1 LRTMA
6 RSPMFTAVAVFSLAL
21 GIGANTAIFTL
32 MDQLLLR
39 LLPVKDP
46 QQLVMIWSS
55 GPHLGNNNGG
65 RASSYPMYQQYQRR
79 APFLSHVFA
88 RYQSQASVSF
98 AGQTERISLELIS
111 GNYFQTLGV
120 GPAAGRV
127 FTPEEDDRTYQ
138 GHPVAVLSY
147 DYWMTRFSGK
157 RDVLGTKILVNNYP
171 MTVVGVS
178 APGFQGLDP
187 AFSPQVR
194 VPIQMK
200 PLMTPAWDDLGNER
214 SQWIQLFARM
224 KPGETVDS
232 ARGKLQNV
240 FRQVLEEEIK
250 MPGMRTVSAYYL
262 DLFRKRQVK
271 MELASTGYSGM
282 RNQVGDALVVLMG
295 MVGLVLLISC
305 ANVANLLIARAAA
318 RQKELAVRMAIG
330 SSRAQLVRQLLIESL
345 VLAFSGAALG
355 VILSMWTVRALMSFA
370 PAGASALT
378 VQATPD
384 TRVLAFTIG
393 LAFLTS
399 LIFGLLPAMQ
409 STRLNLW
416 TTLKDMVGGIAG
428 GFSGVRLRKA
438 LVAAQ
443 VAFSFLLLAGAGL
456 FMRSLSN
463 LQSTETGFK
472 AMSNLVTFQVNP
484 ALNGYNVPREKL
496 FYRQLLANVRAAPG
510 VQDAAIARVA
520 LLHGNESDSCTSV
533 EGHTAKD
540 GEDMQ
545 AFTNSLSPGYFTTM
559 GIPLLEGRDFLDSDA
574 GEVTSVAIVNRKFAE
589 HFFGSVRNAIGRY
602 LGQGCSPQTKLTVRI
617 VGVTEN
623 TLYEGP
629 RDGVHRQAFFPRFQA
644 RNPGSVA
651 FYAHTGIGSVQTYS
665 LLRNEVRKLDSALPV
680 YELKTLQGQLDETL
694 SAERL
699 IATLSGAFGVLAT
712 LLAAIGLYGVM
723 AFVVVRRT
731 KEIGLRVALG
741 AQPSQVLWIVM
752 REVLLLLGIGLAA
765 GVPIAYLLTRVVS
778 SQLYNVQPAD
788 LPTAVIAASLLGAVA
803 LAAGFLPARRAT
815 TIDPMRALRY
825 E

>member
-1 LRTMA
+1 
-6 RSPMFTAVAVFSLAL
+6 
-21 GIGANTAIFTL
+21 
-32 MDQLLLR
+32 
-39 LLPVKDP
+39 
-46 QQLVMIWSS
+46 
-55 GPHLGNNNGG
+55 
-65 RASSYPMYQQYQRR
+65 
-79 APFLSHVFA
+79 
-88 RYQSQASVSF
+88 
-98 AGQTERISLELIS
+98 
-111 GNYFQTLGV
+111 
-120 GPAAGRV
+120 
-127 FTPEEDDRTYQ
+127 
-138 GHPVAVLSY
+138 
-147 DYWMTRFSGK
+147 
-157 RDVLGTKILVNNYP
+157 
-171 MTVVGVS
+171 
-178 APGFQGLDP
+178 
-187 AFSPQVR
+187 
-194 VPIQMK
+194 MK

-282 RNQVGDALVVLMG
+282 RNQVGDALLVLMG

-330 SSRAQLVRQLLIESL
+330 SSRGQLVRQLLIESL

-416 TTLKDMVGGIAG
+416 ITLKDMVGGIAG

-484 ALNGYNVPREKL
+484 ALNGYNG
-496 FYRQLLANVRAAPG
+496 AA
-510 VQDAAIARVA
+510 RKA
-520 LLHGNESDSCTSV
+520 LL
-533 EGHTAKD
+533 
-540 GEDMQ
+540 
-545 AFTNSLSPGYFTTM
+545 SPT
-559 GIPLLEGRDFLDSDA
+559 PRQRPRRARSAGRR
-574 GEVTSVAIVNRKFAE
+574 NRPRGPSSRKR
-589 HFFGSVRNAIGRY
+589 VRLMHVGGRAH
-602 LGQGCSPQTKLTVRI
+602 GQGRRRHAGIHEQLVARLLHHDGHSSP
-617 VGVTEN
+617 
-623 TLYEGP
+623 
-629 RDGVHRQAFFPRFQA
+629 
-644 RNPGSVA
+644 
-651 FYAHTGIGSVQTYS
+651 
-665 LLRNEVRKLDSALPV
+665 
-680 YELKTLQGQLDETL
+680 
-694 SAERL
+694 
-699 IATLSGAFGVLAT
+699 
-712 LLAAIGLYGVM
+712 
-723 AFVVVRRT
+723 
-731 KEIGLRVALG
+731 
-741 AQPSQVLWIVM
+741 
-752 REVLLLLGIGLAA
+752 
-765 GVPIAYLLTRVVS
+765 
-778 SQLYNVQPAD
+778 
-788 LPTAVIAASLLGAVA
+788 
-803 LAAGFLPARRAT
+803 RRARL
-815 TIDPMRALRY
+815 PR
-825 E
+825 